1 MSVKYVRRVLF
12 VVAFVAIGMMLPGAG
27 QSRPPES
34 DGSTYAWTGAATLT
48 VDVKPWGGGYVRS
61 DPYLI
66 DCPMACIRAF
76 DANREVKL
84 TAYMT
89 PGHTFKAWEGA
100 CAGQGNPCTIKVS
113 GSMDVTAVLEGQ
125 YVPPTPPAPPAPPA
139 AVNPAIT
146 VVDTQGTCP
155 ECYTTLVSGTGFHP
169 NSAITITFV
178 FSSPTTPDEVF
189 ADVETSDASG
199 SWSQGFFDPCTYGG
213 GYVGPVES
221 EVIAT
226 DAEGA
231 SATGHS
237 SGVCPEQ
244 SAPSAPSG

>member
-1 MSVKYVRRVLF
+1 MRRRHVQWVLLVLSVAAAAAL
-12 VVAFVAIGMMLPGAG
+12 LPGAG

-34 DGSTYAWTGAATLT
+34 DGSTYTWTGAATLT

-66 DCPMACIRAF
+66 DCPLACIRAF
-76 DANREVKL
+76 EPNREVKL

-113 GSMDVTAVLEGQ
+113 GAMDVVAL
-125 YVPPTPPAPPAPPA
+125 
-139 AVNPAIT
+139 T
-146 VVDTQGTCP
+146 VVDTPGSCP
-155 ECYTTLVSGTGFHP
+155 ECFTTVVSGTGFHP
-169 NSAITITFV
+169 NSAISITFV
-178 FSSPTTPDEVF
+178 FSAPSTPDEGF
-189 ADVETSDASG
+189 PNVETSDGSG
-199 SWSQGFFDPCTYGG
+199 SWSQGFSEPCAYGG
-213 GYVGPVES
+213 GYVGPVEAD
-221 EVIAT
+221 VIAT
-226 DAEGA
+226 DAEGT

-244 SAPSAPSG
+244 PAAPATSG